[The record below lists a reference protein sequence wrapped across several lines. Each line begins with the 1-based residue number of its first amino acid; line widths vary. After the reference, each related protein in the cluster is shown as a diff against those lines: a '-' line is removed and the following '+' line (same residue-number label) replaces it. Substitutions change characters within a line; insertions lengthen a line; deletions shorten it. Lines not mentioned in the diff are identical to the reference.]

1 MKMQL
6 HKKEFSN
13 KDGLISESFSF
24 WPKNVPKCILRSTWR
39 ENTQNSFWH
48 ICWDIWAKLKN
59 LLRLSHLYKGMKHL
73 VGWISDSRPWS
84 FFWKLPLGL
93 IQTKCF
99 KLSRE
104 KKCTSFI
111 HHEKKN
117 EQQKLSLEATYYLYC
132 NVKQEEED
140 VARAIGSAMNFNA
153 IRHLMQM

>member
-24 WPKNVPKCILRSTWR
+24 WPTNVPNVYWDPPEEKILMIVFCTA
-39 ENTQNSFWH
+39 
-48 ICWDIWAKLKN
+48 WDIWAKVKN
-59 LLRLSHLYKGMKHL
+59 ILRFSHHYKGMKHL

-104 KKCTSFI
+104 KSAHPLYTMKKKMSNKSYLLRPRIICTAMSNKR
-111 HHEKKN
+111 KKM
-117 EQQKLSLEATYYLYC
+117 LL
-132 NVKQEEED
+132 
-140 VARAIGSAMNFNA
+140 GSAMNFNA

>member
-13 KDGLISESFSF
+13 KDGLNSESCSF
-24 WPKNVPKCILRSTWR
+24 WPKNVPKSIWDPPEEKILRIVFGNFVGIFEQKWKT
-39 ENTQNSFWH
+39 
-48 ICWDIWAKLKN
+48 IWDYATFI
-59 LLRLSHLYKGMKHL
+59 KGIKHL

-111 HHEKKN
+111 HHDKKMSN
-117 EQQKLSLEATYYLYC
+117 KSYLLRPSIIC
-132 NVKQEEED
+132 TAMSNK
-140 VARAIGSAMNFNA
+140 RKKMLLGPAMNFNA

>member
-1 MKMQL
+1 MFILAQKCA
-6 HKKEFSN
+6 KK
-13 KDGLISESFSF
+13 
-24 WPKNVPKCILRSTWR
+24 CLRSTWR
-39 ENTQNSFWH
+39 KNTQDSFWH
-48 ICWDIWAKLKN
+48 ICWDIWAKVKN
-59 LLRLSHLYKGMKHL
+59 LVRLNHLYKGMKHL

-111 HHEKKN
+111 HHDKKMSN
-117 EQQKLSLEATYYLYC
+117 KSYLLRPSIIC
-132 NVKQEEED
+132 TAMSNK
-140 VARAIGSAMNFNA
+140 RKKMLLGPAMNFNA

>member
-1 MKMQL
+1 MKLSIRM
-6 HKKEFSN
+6 FFYCGSN
-13 KDGLISESFSF
+13 LPKSV
-24 WPKNVPKCILRSTWR
+24 PKNYPEHYPSKEKMLRIVI
-39 ENTQNSFWH
+39 WH
-48 ICWDIWAKLKN
+48 IFLKIGAKVKN
-59 LLRLSHLYKGMKHL
+59 ILRLSHLYKGMKHL

-111 HHEKKN
+111 HHDKKMSN
-117 EQQKLSLEATYYLYC
+117 KSYLLRPSIIC
-132 NVKQEEED
+132 TAMSNK
-140 VARAIGSAMNFNA
+140 RKKMLLGPAMNFNA